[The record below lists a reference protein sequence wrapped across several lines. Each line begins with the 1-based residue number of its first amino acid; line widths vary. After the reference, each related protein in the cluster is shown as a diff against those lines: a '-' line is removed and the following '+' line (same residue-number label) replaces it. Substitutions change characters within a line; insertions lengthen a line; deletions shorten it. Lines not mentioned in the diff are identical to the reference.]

1 MKIYKNP
8 WVTRESYFVKTS
20 TAKSAKMEAAK
31 SAGYSVDFWNGKWI
45 VRKAE
50 YYNKSL
56 AEMPVVIENRTNI
69 QAIIDRAILS
79 AVLDL
84 VGEAKMDGGDNDA
97 KSV

>member
-8 WVTRESYFVKTS
+8 WVTRESYFVKTG
-20 TAKSAKMEAAK
+20 TAKSAKMEASK
-31 SAGYSVDFWNGKWI
+31 SSGYSIDFWNGKWV
-45 VRKAE
+45 VRKTA

-56 AEMPVVIENRTNI
+56 SEMPVVIENRTNI

-84 VGEAKMDGGDNDA
+84 VGEAKMGGGADHAAD
-97 KSV
+97 

>member
-8 WVTRESYFVKTS
+8 WVTRESYFVKTG
-20 TAKSAKMEAAK
+20 TAKSSKMEASK
-31 SAGYSVDFWNGKWI
+31 SSGYSIDFWDGKWV
-45 VRKAE
+45 VRKIA

-56 AEMPVVIENRTNI
+56 SEMPVVIENRTNI

-84 VGEAKMDGGDNDA
+84 VGEAKMDGGADHEA
-97 KSV
+97 G

>member
-8 WVTRESYFVKTS
+8 WVTRESYFVKTG
-20 TAKSAKMEAAK
+20 TAKSAKLEASKA
-31 SAGYSVDFWNGKWI
+31 SGYASDFWDGKWV
-45 VRKAE
+45 VRKTA

-56 AEMPVVIENRTNI
+56 SEMPVVIENRTNI

-84 VGEAKMDGGDNDA
+84 VGEAKMDGGA
-97 KSV
+97 E